1 MDEDE
6 IQDKVEDKAQVE
18 DRVEDG
24 VEELKIK
31 RTMGTRSN
39 THKYENV
46 QASLI
51 LCLQGKR
58 LKRKGEQP
66 SLMKL
71 IHPDLILG
79 GKKWKR
85 RGASACNQP
94 PMKL

>member
-1 MDEDE
+1 MDKDE
-6 IQDKVEDKAQVE
+6 IQDKVEDKAHIE

-31 RTMGTRSN
+31 RTIGTRSN
-39 THKYENV
+39 IHEYKYV

-51 LCLQGKR
+51 LCSQGKR

-71 IHPDLILG
+71 IYPSLF
-79 GKKWKR
+79 
-85 RGASACNQP
+85 
-94 PMKL
+94 